1 MQDNQNDNIPADAE
15 KRKFTGIWIPAE
27 IWNDEE
33 LPALAKLI
41 YAEIASF
48 GSAGCWK
55 KTDDL
60 REPLGICAD
69 TFQKLCRQLKDKGY
83 IREQRRFGRM
93 VRTTTLGFQSSGEKI
108 HQRKKLGVHQ
118 AVSSPD
124 EQAKKLGVQLEYS
137 KNKERINGDKS
148 PAKAVEN
155 SEKEQEEFGNH
166 DINEFMK
173 KWASA
178 SGNDLSKNKRERRA
192 AHNLIKSQTAEGIA
206 ALLAAVQQIHE
217 SGDPYAPTITQPSD
231 LVGQYSKLPK
241 LRLWT
246 AKHTEKPKA
255 KKGKLVLDY
264 DGLPPAYEVSEADRE
279 AVKEKI
285 KAMRESGQM
294 PWLKSNEQTN
304 QEEKENEK

>member
-55 KTDDL
+55 KTEEL
-60 REPLGICAD
+60 RDPLGIGSEL
-69 TFQKLCRQLKDKGY
+69 FQKLCRQLKDGGY
-83 IREQRRFGRM
+83 IEEKRMFGRI
-93 VRTTTLGFQSSGEKI
+93 VRKTTLGFRSSSGMS
-108 HQRKKLGVHQ
+108 HQKAKQAVHQ
-118 AVSSPD
+118 AEWQAD
-124 EQAKKLGVQLEYS
+124 EQAESPAVQLEYS

-155 SEKEQEEFGNH
+155 SLKEQEEFGNH
-166 DINEFMK
+166 EINEFMK
-173 KWASA
+173 EWASA
-178 SGNDLSKNKRERRA
+178 TGNDLSKNKRERRA
-192 AHNLIKSQTAEGIA
+192 AHNLIKSQSKEGIT

-217 SGDPYAPTITQPSD
+217 SGDQYAPTITQPSD

-241 LRLWT
+241 LRLYV

-255 KKGKLVLDY
+255 KKGRLVLDY
-264 DGLPPAYEVSEADRE
+264 DGLPPAYEISEADRE
-279 AVKEKI
+279 AVKQKFKEMRKNGEMPFKI
-285 KAMRESGQM
+285 NK
-294 PWLKSNEQTN
+294 PTK
-304 QEEKENEK
+304 QEEEKDEE

>member
-1 MQDNQNDNIPADAE
+1 MQNNQNDNIPADAE

-55 KTDDL
+55 KTEEL
-60 REPLGICAD
+60 RDPLGIGSEL
-69 TFQKLCRQLKDKGY
+69 FQKLCRQLKDGGY
-83 IREQRRFGRM
+83 IEEKRMFGRI
-93 VRTTTLGFQSSGEKI
+93 VRKTTLGFRSSSGMS
-108 HQRKKLGVHQ
+108 HQKAKQAVHQ
-118 AVSSPD
+118 AEWQAD
-124 EQAKKLGVQLEYS
+124 EQAESPAVQLEYS

-155 SEKEQEEFGNH
+155 SLKEQEEFGNH
-166 DINEFMK
+166 EINEFMK
-173 KWASA
+173 EWASA
-178 SGNDLSKNKRERRA
+178 TGNDLSKNKRERRA
-192 AHNLIKSQTAEGIA
+192 AHNLIKSQSKEGIT

-217 SGDPYAPTITQPSD
+217 SGDQYAPTITQPSD

-241 LRLWT
+241 LRLYV

-255 KKGKLVLDY
+255 KKGRLVLDY
-264 DGLPPAYEVSEADRE
+264 DGLPPAYEISEADRE
-279 AVKEKI
+279 AVKQKFKEMRKNGEMPFKI
-285 KAMRESGQM
+285 NK
-294 PWLKSNEQTN
+294 PTK
-304 QEEKENEK
+304 QEEEKDEE

>member
-83 IREQRRFGRM
+83 INEQRRFGRM

-137 KNKERINGDKS
+137 KNKERIKGDKS
-148 PAKAVEN
+148 PAKAVKN
-155 SEKEQEEFGNH
+155 SEKEKEEFG
-166 DINEFMK
+166 DPAINAFMK

-178 SGNDLSKNKRERRA
+178 TNNDCTNIKRERRA
-192 AHNLIKSQTAEGIA
+192 AHNLLKSQTEQGIDA
-206 ALLAAVQQIHE
+206 IIAAVQQIHE
-217 SGDPYAPTITQPSD
+217 SGDQYAPNITLPSD
-231 LVGQYSKLPK
+231 LVGQYSKLSK
-241 LRLWT
+241 LRLYV
-246 AKHTEKPKA
+246 AKQDTQKRA
-255 KKGKLVLDY
+255 KIKRTLVLDY
-264 DGLPPAYEVSEADRE
+264 DGLPPAYEVSEAERNK
-279 AVKEKI
+279 VKEQI
-285 KAMRESGQM
+285 KAMRESGMM
-294 PWLKSNEQTN
+294 PWQT
-304 QEEKENEK
+304 QSA

>member
-27 IWNDEE
+27 IWNDND

-83 IREQRRFGRM
+83 ISEQRRFGRM

-118 AVSSPD
+118 AESSAD

-137 KNKERINGDKS
+137 KNKERLKGADA
-148 PAKAVEN
+148 PAKAVE
-155 SEKEQEEFGNH
+155 SPEKEQEEFGNH
-166 DINEFMK
+166 EINEFMK
-173 KWASA
+173 EWASA
-178 SGNDLSKNKRERRA
+178 TGNDLSKNKRERRA
-192 AHNLIKSQTAEGIA
+192 AHNLIKSQSKEGIT

-217 SGDPYAPTITQPSD
+217 SGDQYAPTITQPSD

-241 LRLWT
+241 LRLYV

-255 KKGKLVLDY
+255 KKGRLVLDY
-264 DGLPPAYEVSEADRE
+264 DGLPPAYEISEADRE
-279 AVKEKI
+279 AVKQKFKEMRKSGEMPFKI
-285 KAMRESGQM
+285 NKLE
-294 PWLKSNEQTN
+294 
-304 QEEKENEK
+304 EEKDEE

>member
-1 MQDNQNDNIPADAE
+1 MLDNQNDNIPADAE

-55 KTDDL
+55 KTEEL
-60 REPLGICAD
+60 REPLGIGSEL
-69 TFQKLCRQLKDKGY
+69 FQKLCRQLKDGGY
-83 IREQRRFGRM
+83 IEEKRAFGRI
-93 VRTTTLGFQSSGEKI
+93 VRKTTLGFRSSSGI
-108 HQRKKLGVHQ
+108 AHQTVKPLVHQ
-118 AVSSPD
+118 AEWQAD
-124 EQAKKLGVQLEYS
+124 EQAESPAVQLEYS
-137 KNKERINGDKS
+137 KNKERINGDES

-166 DINEFMK
+166 EINEFMR
-173 KWASA
+173 KWSEAT
-178 SGNDLSKNKRERRA
+178 GNDLIKNKRERRA
-192 AHNLIKSQTAEGIA
+192 AHNLIKSQSKEGIT

-217 SGDPYAPTITQPSD
+217 SGDQYAPTITQPSD

-241 LRLWT
+241 LRLYV

-255 KKGKLVLDY
+255 KKGRLVLDY
-264 DGLPPAYEVSEADRE
+264 DGLPPAYEISEADRE
-279 AVKEKI
+279 AVKQKFKEMRKNGEMPFKI
-285 KAMRESGQM
+285 NK
-294 PWLKSNEQTN
+294 PTK
-304 QEEKENEK
+304 QEEEKDEE